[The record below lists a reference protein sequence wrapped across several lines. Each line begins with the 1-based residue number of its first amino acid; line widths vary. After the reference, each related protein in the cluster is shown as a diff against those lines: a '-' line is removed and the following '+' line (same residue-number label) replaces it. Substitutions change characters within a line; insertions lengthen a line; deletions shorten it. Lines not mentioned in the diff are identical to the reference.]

1 VSDTAAAR
9 RVRIGVVGVGHLGK
23 HHARLLRGLDCELVG
38 VADPS
43 EEARAHAASAYGV
56 PAHADPRELLGKVD
70 AVSVVVPTKLHRE
83 VASLFLENGVDVLV
97 EKPIA
102 RTAADGQALVDLAKR
117 NGRVLQ
123 VGHVER
129 FNPALRAIEA
139 IAASARYLESQ
150 RLAPFSFRST
160 DIGVVLDLMIHDLDL
175 VLALV
180 RSPIVSVEAFG
191 GAVFTPAEDMASA
204 IIKFANGAVAHL
216 TANRVALKPLRRMRV
231 FSKQGYASLDFQT
244 SQGMVV
250 KKAPG
255 WDFQQLDVARLDR
268 AQMGDLWK
276 FVFEGLLQVENFSLD
291 AGNPLQDELA
301 DFLRC
306 VRERAVP
313 LVSGEDGVAAVAAA
327 EQVLAAIARNR
338 WDCARREDGSGVRVV
353 RGLDCARHPL
363 GKLRSA
369 VSAHARGPK
378 S

>member
-1 VSDTAAAR
+1 MREAGVTASEGK

-23 HHARLLRGLDCELVG
+23 HHARLLQGLDCQLVG

-43 EEARAHAASAYGV
+43 EAARAFATATWNV
-56 PAHADPRELLGKVD
+56 PAYADHRELLGKVD

-83 VASLFLENGVDVLV
+83 VASVFLEGGVDVLV

-102 RTAADGQALVDLAKR
+102 RTSADGQALVDLAR
-117 NGRVLQ
+117 RHGRVLQ

-129 FNPALRAIEA
+129 FNPALRG
-139 IAASARYLESQ
+139 IAAIGESARYIESH

-180 RSPIVSVEAFG
+180 RSEIVSVEAFG

-204 IIKFANGAVAHL
+204 IIKFQNGAVAHL
-216 TANRVALKPLRRMRV
+216 TANRVALKPLRKMRV

-244 SQGMVV
+244 SQGMLV

-255 WDFQQLDVARLDR
+255 WDFEQLDVERLDR

-276 FVFEGLLQVENFSLD
+276 FVFDGLLQVENLTLD
-291 AGNPLQDELA
+291 AGNPLQEELV
-301 DFLRC
+301 DFVRC
-306 VRERAVP
+306 VRERSRP
-313 LVSGEDGVAAVAAA
+313 IVSGEDGVAAVAAA
-327 EQVLAAIARNR
+327 ERVLAAIAKNR
-338 WDCARREDGSGVRVV
+338 WT
-353 RGLDCARHPL
+353 
-363 GKLRSA
+363 
-369 VSAHARGPK
+369 
-378 S
+378 

>member
-1 VSDTAAAR
+1 MRDGMAANQK
-9 RVRIGVVGVGHLGK
+9 VRIGVVGVGHLGK
-23 HHARLLRGLDCELVG
+23 HHARLLKGLDCELVA

-43 EEARAHAASAYGV
+43 EAARAHATATWNV
-56 PAHADPRELLGKVD
+56 PAFADHRELFGKVD

-83 VASLFLENGVDVLV
+83 VATVFLENGIDVLV

-102 RTAADGQALVDLAKR
+102 RTSADGQVLVDLAKR
-117 NGRVLQ
+117 HGRVLQ

-129 FNPALRAIEA
+129 FNPALRG
-139 IAASARYLESQ
+139 IATIGQSARYIESH

-180 RSPIVSVEAFG
+180 RSEIVSVEAFG

-204 IIKFANGAVAHL
+204 IIKFQNGAVAHL
-216 TANRVALKPLRRMRV
+216 TANRVALKPMRKMRV
-231 FSKQGYASLDFQT
+231 FSKEGYASLDFQS

-255 WDFQQLDVARLDR
+255 WDFQKLDLERLDR

-276 FVFEGLLQVENFSLD
+276 FVFDGLLQVENMQLD
-291 AGNPLQDELA
+291 TGNPLQEELA

-306 VRERAVP
+306 VRDRSEPV
-313 LVSGEDGVAAVAAA
+313 VSGADGVAAVAAA
-327 EQVLAAIARNR
+327 EQVLAAIAKNR
-338 WDCARREDGSGVRVV
+338 WE
-353 RGLDCARHPL
+353 
-363 GKLRSA
+363 
-369 VSAHARGPK
+369 
-378 S
+378 